1 MSKRSKTLAAAP
13 RGLPLADL
21 RARIDAL
28 DRRLI
33 DVINERSRLVVE
45 VGRHKQL
52 HNIPIYAPHR
62 EAQVLKRVL
71 SHNKGPLPGRT
82 VEAIYRELMSGS
94 FALEKP
100 LTIGYLGPA
109 GSYSHLAAVR
119 QFGSSVSFEN
129 LHEIKGVFTEVAR
142 GHVDYGL
149 VPIENSIHGGVTET
163 LDCFMHSF
171 GKVTVCAE
179 VQLEVH
185 HALLANCAPR
195 AVKKIYSKPEVFSQC
210 RAWLATQYPKAELI
224 ATPSSSKAVQH
235 VAQAKGAEA
244 RCAAAIGSTL
254 AAQLYD
260 VNILFE
266 AIEDETHNIT
276 RFAVISKHP
285 AQRSGD
291 DKTSV
296 MFATL
301 NKPGALARVLTDFN
315 SAGVNLTHIDKRPSG
330 RTNWAYTFFID
341 AEGHQADAPV
351 AKALAAARRH
361 CKELHVLGSYPRSR
375 RIL

>member
-185 HALLANCAPR
+185 H
-195 AVKKIYSKPEVFSQC
+195 
-210 RAWLATQYPKAELI
+210 
-224 ATPSSSKAVQH
+224 
-235 VAQAKGAEA
+235 
-244 RCAAAIGSTL
+244 
-254 AAQLYD
+254 
-260 VNILFE
+260 
-266 AIEDETHNIT
+266 
-276 RFAVISKHP
+276 
-285 AQRSGD
+285 
-291 DKTSV
+291 
-296 MFATL
+296 
-301 NKPGALARVLTDFN
+301 
-315 SAGVNLTHIDKRPSG
+315 
-330 RTNWAYTFFID
+330 
-341 AEGHQADAPV
+341 
-351 AKALAAARRH
+351 
-361 CKELHVLGSYPRSR
+361 
-375 RIL
+375 